1 MSNER
6 KDTLTRRRAP
16 AEPEKLEGRPR
27 ELSVAEEDSLREA
40 SRANSRWAKRQLRNG
55 VSGDQE
61 EV

>member
-27 ELSVAEEDSLREA
+27 ELSVAEEASLREA
-40 SRANSRWAKRQLRNG
+40 SRANSRWAKRQLHAKAS
-55 VSGDQE
+55 VDQDE
-61 EV
+61 T